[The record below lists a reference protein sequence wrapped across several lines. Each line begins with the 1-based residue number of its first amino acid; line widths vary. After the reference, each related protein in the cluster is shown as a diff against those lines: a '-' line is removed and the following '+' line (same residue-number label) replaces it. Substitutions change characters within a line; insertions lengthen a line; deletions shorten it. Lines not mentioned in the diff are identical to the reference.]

1 MIRDY
6 IQIAYANLK
15 QRSLRSWITTFGV
28 VISVAAIVILVLVSN
43 GLQLAIEDQFAKMG
57 SNRIFVSSG
66 AGQPGFRTG
75 LVDRDVETAEKLGDF
90 KFVTPS
96 LMEPSAEVEYSK
108 EKHFAMITGY
118 PVNKADERFASYDLK
133 FASGRPFTDGE
144 KNGAILADLA
154 ANDFFEKDIGLR
166 NSIYINGRKFTVI
179 GILAPIGN
187 SEDDS
192 QIMIPLETARE
203 LFNKPDGVSVMD
215 LEVKEGVDIDQVAA
229 RLERQLERDRDDENF
244 RIMTPTQILKILGNV
259 MSIVQGILVSIAG
272 ISLLVGA
279 VGIMNMMFTS
289 VLERT
294 KEIGVMK
301 SVGARNRDVLLIFM
315 VEAGFIGLSGGVLG
329 VLIGVV
335 ISLGIG
341 AAAAASGFALLK
353 IVIDPTVVVG
363 GIVFATVVGVVSGY
377 MPARR
382 AAYLHPVDALR
393 WQ

>member
-6 IQIAYANLK
+6 FQIAYVNLK

-57 SNRIFVSSG
+57 SNRIFVSS
-66 AGQPGFRTG
+66 ASGQPGFRAG
-75 LVDRDVETAEKLGDF
+75 LTERDVETAEKMGDYV
-90 KFVTPS
+90 FVTPF
-96 LMEPSAEVEYSK
+96 LMDPSAQVEYSQ
-108 EKHFAMITGY
+108 ETQYAMITGY
-118 PVNKADERFASYDLK
+118 PADKADERFASYDLK
-133 FASGRPFTDGE
+133 FATGRAFVDGE
-144 KNGAILADLA
+144 KNGAILGDLA
-154 ANDFFEKDIGLR
+154 AHDLFEKNIGLR
-166 NSIYINGRKFTVI
+166 NSVYINGRKFTVI

-203 LFNKPDGVSVMD
+203 LFEQPDGVSVMD
-215 LEVKEGVDIDQVAA
+215 LELKGGVDVEQAAA

-244 RIMTPTQILKILGNV
+244 RIMTPTQILKVLGDV
-259 MSIVQGILVSIAG
+259 LGIVQGILVSIAA

-315 VEAGFIGLSGGVLG
+315 AEAGFIGLAGGFLGVVLG
-329 VLIGVV
+329 IIVSLLIGV
-335 ISLGIG
+335 
-341 AAAAASGFALLK
+341 AAAAAGFALLK
-353 IVIDPTVVVG
+353 IVIDPWVIII
-363 GIVFATVVGVVSGY
+363 GISFSVAIGVLSGY
-377 MPARR
+377 LPARR
-382 AAYLHPVDALR
+382 AAFLHPVDALR